1 MIEIANVSL
10 IAAFLAGLI
19 SFISPCVLPL
29 VPGYLSFVAGRP
41 LEEIRTAQP
50 LDRFLAM
57 GRATWFV
64 LGFSTIFLMLGA
76 SATAIGGLLLTY
88 RQETNVLGGLIV
100 IVFGLFMTGLVRMP
114 RLQREWRF
122 LHKIPQRAGR
132 PVASYLLGVAF
143 AFGWTPCIGP
153 ILGAILTLGASSAN
167 MASALTL
174 LGVYSLGLGVPFLLS
189 ALSINSLL
197 SKGAVFRRWGRTL
210 NVGAGAIMI
219 IMGVLIITGQL
230 SAFSYWL
237 LATFPVL
244 GTIG

>member
-1 MIEIANVSL
+1 MIEIANISL

-19 SFISPCVLPL
+19 SFVSPCVLPL

-41 LEEIRTAQP
+41 LNEMRAAQP
-50 LDRFLAM
+50 LDRFLIM

-64 LGFSTIFLMLGA
+64 FGFSTIFLMLGA

-88 RQETNVLGGLIV
+88 RQQTNLLGGVIV
-100 IVFGLFMTGLVRMP
+100 IVFGLFMTGLLRIP
-114 RLQREWRF
+114 RLQQEWRF
-122 LHKIPQRAGR
+122 LHKIPQRTGR

-153 ILGAILTLGASSAN
+153 ILGAILTLGASQAN
-167 MASALTL
+167 MAGALTL

-197 SKGAVFRRWGRTL
+197 NKGVVFRRWGRTL
-210 NVGAGAIMI
+210 NFSAGAIMI
-219 IMGVLIITGQL
+219 VMGVLIISGQL